1 MKSCNICRMN
11 SEQVVDL
18 GRATICD
25 DCLESIQEYSIYQ
38 NEYLKRY
45 ELLKILFNAEMS
57 LRIFRKSF
65 PESSKTAGFNLTLR
79 CLKKIID
86 DLDKKIM
93 QLPDDINILSPLN
106 KTINELR
113 VLYELYR

>member
-1 MKSCNICRMN
+1 MN